1 MSGQVDTV
9 SSKQAVVKKCEDT
22 IVFGLTMIAKCL
34 RGAAEILGDS
44 TATGMHFYHDIHT
57 YIHTYIYHTY
67 IYIRRGGK
75 QAAIYRSSGSHH
87 RFAENFI

>member
-1 MSGQVDTV
+1 M

-44 TATGMHFYHDIHT
+44 NATGMHFYHDIHT
-57 YIHTYIYHTY
+57 YIYHTPY
-67 IYIRRGGK
+67 IHLYQERREASCYLPVERK
-75 QAAIYRSSGSHH
+75 PSKVC
-87 RFAENFI
+87 